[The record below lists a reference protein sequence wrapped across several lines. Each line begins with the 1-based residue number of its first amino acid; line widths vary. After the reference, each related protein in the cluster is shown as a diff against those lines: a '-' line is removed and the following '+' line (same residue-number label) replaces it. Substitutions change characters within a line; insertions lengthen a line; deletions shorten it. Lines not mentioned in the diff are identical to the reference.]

1 MITRDGVIQYSD
13 IACEDYCRLA
23 DEEILELQDQM
34 NCNIL
39 DAEDNGET
47 WLDAETPSDG
57 TITIIEE
64 FEFWERFGDVET
76 V

>member
-1 MITRDGVIQYSD
+1 MITRNGVIQYSD
-13 IACEDYCRLA
+13 IACEDYMRLA
-23 DEEILELQDQM
+23 DEEIRELQDQM

-57 TITIIEE
+57 TVTIIEE
-64 FEFWERFGDVET
+64 LEFWERFGDD
-76 V
+76 